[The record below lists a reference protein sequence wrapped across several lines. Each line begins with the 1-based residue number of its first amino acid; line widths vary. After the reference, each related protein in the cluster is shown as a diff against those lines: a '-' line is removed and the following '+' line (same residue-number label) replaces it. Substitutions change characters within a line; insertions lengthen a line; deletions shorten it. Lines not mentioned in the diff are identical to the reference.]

1 MKKKYFKLILT
12 AGILFIISSC
22 AKDDADLPT
31 DKYVGEWTCVETP
44 STGGATTFTI
54 SINKSGNEDTLNVY
68 NFDNLG
74 SSEKAIFIVNENSI
88 VIPSQSVSNFAVSGY
103 GTYSS
108 GKLNLNYSV
117 DTDSY
122 TAVCTK

>member
-1 MKKKYFKLILT
+1 MKKNYFKLILI

-22 AKDDADLPT
+22 AKDETSLPV

-54 SINKSGNEDTLNVY
+54 TINKFGNEDTLHVY

-74 SSEKAIFIVNENSI
+74 STEKAIFVVNENSV
-88 VIPSQSVSNFAVSGY
+88 VIPSQTVTGFVISGY
-103 GTYSS
+103 GTYNN
-108 GKLNLNYSV
+108 GKINLNYKV

-122 TAVCTK
+122 TAVCSQ